1 MQHGKKHGREIM
13 DDILESLM
21 WGSIAVMF
29 FGVVFLCAW
38 MYPPLHE
45 AKKADCALVEFSP
58 DYSAEIKQLCREARS
73 KK

>member
-1 MQHGKKHGREIM
+1 MSRFM
-13 DDILESLM
+13 DGVIDGILIVSM
-21 WGSIAVMF
+21 TMMF
-29 FGVVFLCAW
+29 LAVVFLCAW

-45 AKKADCALVEFSP
+45 AKKANCALVEFSP

>member
-1 MQHGKKHGREIM
+1 M
-13 DDILESLM
+13 DDLLETILIACM
-21 WGSIAVMF
+21 AVMF
-29 FGVVFLCAW
+29 LSVIFLCAW
-38 MYPPLHE
+38 MYPPMHE